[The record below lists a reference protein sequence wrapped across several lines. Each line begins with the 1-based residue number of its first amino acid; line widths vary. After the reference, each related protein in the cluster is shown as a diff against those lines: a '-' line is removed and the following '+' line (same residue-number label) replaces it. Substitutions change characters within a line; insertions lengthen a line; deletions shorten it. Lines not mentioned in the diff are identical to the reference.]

1 MKLATISTVF
11 ALGALAACAGV
22 PDETLVA
29 SYGDTGLI
37 AASPSETSP
46 EKPAPEAAASQAADA
61 PATVTSAEL
70 EDEKPGP
77 GALAFSP
84 AQEGGEATPEDVSVP
99 EDQDA
104 QVASL
109 PKPDEE
115 PAAEETASLPKQ
127 DAEPAAEETAAL
139 PQQDAEPAAK
149 EAAALRE
156 PAAEETA
163 SLPKQDAE
171 PAAEE
176 TAALPQQDAEP
187 AAEDTGTPA
196 ESAARTP
203 EQPVVQPAA
212 QAPGPPYGVQLAAYR
227 QASGAEAVWNGL
239 LRAHP
244 DLFAELSKTIRRADL
259 GATRGVVH
267 QLRVGPFAGEAEA
280 RAFCDTLKKRGTDCF
295 IVAPRISRRP

>member
-109 PKPDEE
+109 PKPDE
-115 PAAEETASLPKQ
+115 
-127 DAEPAAEETAAL
+127 
-139 PQQDAEPAAK
+139 
-149 EAAALRE
+149 E